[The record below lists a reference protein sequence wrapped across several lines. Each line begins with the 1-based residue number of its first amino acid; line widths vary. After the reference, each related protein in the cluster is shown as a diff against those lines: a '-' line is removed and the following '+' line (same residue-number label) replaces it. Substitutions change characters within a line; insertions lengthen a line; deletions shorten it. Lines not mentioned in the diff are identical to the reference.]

1 MSMQCCI
8 HVKDKFAKKSVLP
21 TEKVWFLALTR
32 NTISGDFPKGFRF
45 TQDGLSGRGMTR
57 YLLHYLP
64 SGRLREIKN
73 KAKFQTSSSKGGSG
87 HLREVV
93 AYKRFQI

>member
-1 MSMQCCI
+1 MFCSCKRQLRE
-8 HVKDKFAKKSVLP
+8 KNSVLP
-21 TEKVWFLALTR
+21 IEKFWFPTLAR

-57 YLLHYLP
+57 CLLHYLS
-64 SGRLREIKN
+64 SGRLREIKD

-87 HLREVV
+87 HLREVI